1 MQYLLYAI
9 IGIFVLQAVVLLLA
23 WRKPDTFRV
32 ERSIAIDAPA
42 EKVFPFINDL
52 ALWDRWSPWAGKDP
66 NMKTTLSAP
75 AAGVGAYQEWDGD
88 RNVGSGRMEITAS
101 EPTRRVVYALTF
113 LKPFKAT
120 NQAVFA
126 IEGEGPVTVRWTM
139 TGPAPLMSKVMD
151 LLMNMDRMIGKDFEQ
166 GLAKLKQL
174 AEA

>member
-9 IGIFVLQAVVLLLA
+9 IAIFVLQAIILLLA

-32 ERSIAIDAPA
+32 ERSITINAPA
-42 EKVFPFINDL
+42 EKVYPFINDL

-66 NMKTTLSAP
+66 NMKTTRGP
-75 AAGVGAYQEWDGD
+75 VTAGVGAFQEWDGD
-88 RNVGSGRMEITAS
+88 RSVGTGRMEITAS

-120 NQAVFA
+120 NQAVFD
-126 IEGEGPVTVRWTM
+126 IDGDGPVTVRWAM

-151 LLMNMDRMIGKDFEQ
+151 LLMNMDRMVGKDFEQ
-166 GLAKLKQL
+166 GLARLKEL